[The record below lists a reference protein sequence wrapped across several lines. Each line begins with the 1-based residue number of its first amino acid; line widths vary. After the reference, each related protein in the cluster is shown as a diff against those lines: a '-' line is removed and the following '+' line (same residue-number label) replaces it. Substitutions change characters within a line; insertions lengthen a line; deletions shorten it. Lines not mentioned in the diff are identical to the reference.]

1 MALSFDKNSAEKK
14 TNAMPS
20 EASLKGGIAATDVTG
35 SVAGNTSMN
44 VSAAA
49 PLNKKFNNSTEV
61 KASDPSIVK
70 NSQKKTTSA
79 GTTSLKRDL
88 RAVSNIH

>member
-1 MALSFDKNSAEKK
+1 MDSAEKK
-14 TNAMPS
+14 TNVIPS
-20 EASLKGGIAATDVTG
+20 EASVKGGVAATDVTG

-44 VSAAA
+44 VSATA
-49 PLNKKFNNSTEV
+49 PPAKKFNNSTEV

-79 GTTSLKRDL
+79 GTTSAKRDL